1 MRKYVKPEFDVEK
14 FTVADIITTSST
26 EETTTTKVENDM
38 DDDLFG
44 SDSVGLEI
52 NDEF

>member
-1 MRKYVKPEFDVEK
+1 MKKYIKPAFDVEK

-26 EETTTTKVENDM
+26 DETTTKIENDVEDNM
-38 DDDLFG
+38 GF
-44 SDSVGLEI
+44 DSVGLEI